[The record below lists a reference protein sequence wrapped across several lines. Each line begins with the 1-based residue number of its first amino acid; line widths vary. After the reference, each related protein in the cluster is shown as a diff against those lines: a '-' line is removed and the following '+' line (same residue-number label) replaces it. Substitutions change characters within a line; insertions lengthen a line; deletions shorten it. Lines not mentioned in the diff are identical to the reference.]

1 MLRSHRH
8 GARAK
13 APAPYRL
20 YRRVENPDAKHNEVS
35 LFPDETGFA
44 PARAVD

>member
-1 MLRSHRH
+1 MPGSHRH

-13 APAPYRL
+13 ALAQYRL
-20 YRRVENPDAKHNEVS
+20 YRRVENAGAKHNEVS
-35 LFPDETGFA
+35 LFPDEIGFA